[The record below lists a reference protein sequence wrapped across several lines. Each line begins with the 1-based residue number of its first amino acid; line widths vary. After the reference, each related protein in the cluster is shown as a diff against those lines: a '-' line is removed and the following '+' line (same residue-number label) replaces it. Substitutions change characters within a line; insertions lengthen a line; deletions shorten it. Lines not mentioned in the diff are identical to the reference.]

1 MMIMVRMIMMMVNVM
16 TMAMGPIIS
25 STLKHYGTIFTFQ
38 QLDNISSGHCRH
50 PFIAIIDMILP

>member
-1 MMIMVRMIMMMVNVM
+1 MMIMVRMIVMMVNVM
-16 TMAMGPIIS
+16 TMAMGPIS
-25 STLKHYGTIFTFQ
+25 SNLKHYGTIFTFQ